1 MKILLVDSQD
11 SFTNNLYDYLQSLGA
26 KCSVIQTDQLQLNE
40 VPNYDGIILSPG
52 PKSPSDWPMLFDLIQ
67 EFQEIKPILGVCLG
81 HQAIGEFFGAK
92 LVKAKRPMHGHPS
105 PILFEKH
112 FLFDAIPQETN
123 MMRYHS
129 LVLENIK
136 SPLKIIA
143 QTKENEVMA
152 IANGNDMLLGVQ
164 FHPESI
170 LSNFGKSLLKNW
182 LDFINKLDVH

>member
-11 SFTNNLYDYLQSLGA
+11 SFTNNLYDYVLSLGA
-26 KCSVIQTDQLQLNE
+26 QCSVIKTDQLKLSE
-40 VPNYDGIILSPG
+40 VDAFDGIILSPG

-81 HQAIGEFFGAK
+81 HQAIGEFFGAN
-92 LVKAKRPMHGHPS
+92 LVKAKRPRHGHPS
-105 PILFEKH
+105 PIHFEKH

-129 LVLENIK
+129 LVLENVK
-136 SPLKIIA
+136 SPLQVIA

-152 IANGNDMLLGVQ
+152 IANSTNMLLGVQ

>member
-1 MKILLVDSQD
+1 
-11 SFTNNLYDYLQSLGA
+11 
-26 KCSVIQTDQLQLNE
+26 
-40 VPNYDGIILSPG
+40 
-52 PKSPSDWPMLFDLIQ
+52 
-67 EFQEIKPILGVCLG
+67 
-81 HQAIGEFFGAK
+81 
-92 LVKAKRPMHGHPS
+92 
-105 PILFEKH
+105 
-112 FLFDAIPQETN
+112 LFDAIPQETN